1 MKTHV
6 FKSTGLLL
14 LFGLLV
20 NFQYSNAQDRKL
32 TRQELKEVRKARM
45 EASYIVLDSILDSKN
60 FVLRADYL
68 RDNWGVSIPVLS
80 NLNFILVN
88 EDGGVLQTGS
98 PAGLGYNGVG
108 GVTAKGMLGRWEKTS
123 NSRNLTYTI
132 RFNLVTNL
140 GNYDV
145 LMHVGANGNAS
156 ATISGLGP
164 GKLTW
169 NGYLLP
175 VEGSRIYEGQSTTI

>member
-14 LFGLLV
+14 LFGLLM
-20 NFQYSNAQDRKL
+20 NLQYSNAQDRKL
-32 TRQELKEVRKARM
+32 SRQELKEVRKARM
-45 EASYIVLDSILDSKN
+45 EANFIVLDSILNSKN

-68 RDNWGVSIPVLS
+68 RDDWGVNIPVIS

-88 EDGGVLQTGS
+88 EEGGVLQTGS
-98 PAGLGYNGVG
+98 PAGIGYNGVG
-108 GVTAKGMLGRWEKTS
+108 GVTAKGMLGRWEMTS
-123 NSRNLTYTI
+123 NNKNLTYTV

-169 NGYLLP
+169 SGYLLP
-175 VEGSRIYEGQSTTI
+175 VEDSRIYEGQITTI